1 MKLGIIRP
9 MRIFAIL
16 TILPLVAFGKTR
28 TMPVLPPPVFADT
41 EAGEMEN

>member
-1 MKLGIIRP
+1 MKDGIICP

-28 TMPVLPPPVFADT
+28 TLPVLPPPVFADT